1 MSSTILLVDG
11 EPDVRAIIERHLDP
25 TQWTLVQVG
34 DGDVAMQQMKD
45 LAPALVVLNVDIA
58 KGWPLCTQLKRAYA
72 AVPVVVVSFRLGKE
86 VFNNHQKLDTRAD
99 AYHRLPE
106 ETEGFE
112 ISLGYFSSHK
122 SEVDEDSAP
131 KRARRAGVAV
141 QVPGA
146 VVQRLEATV
155 AEQARSLEDARRQIE
170 ALEAERDAV
179 AEKNRRQMLEL
190 MTVAPAPAREGG
202 ADHSALKDRI
212 ATLEADLL
220 LSTRRDDELRDLKQA
235 LGARQIEL
243 ERLGTER
250 ATWETAAKQSTQ
262 ALEEALH
269 AEERTRTALD
279 AQVSSL
285 RSEKAQLAQRIS
297 ELEQLAKNAPAARSE
312 AVEEARE
319 AARREAADAAEQLA
333 KASMQLTALARELT
347 QAHQARLSSEHE
359 RRLSDAR
366 AAALEQQLGQAMAR
380 ADSAESAWSNVN
392 ARLEQAQAAVAAKT
406 GQADQ
411 AVAEKKSVEQ
421 ALATSRRLMR
431 EYATDAARKAE
442 ELKALAERGK
452 ELETQAHAFAA
463 REEELVQAL
472 TFEKSLVESLE
483 KDLAAAK
490 SAPSAS
496 PAELEALRAEIAA
509 AQAATAAARSEAE
522 AAKVAAA
529 AEIDAAR
536 AQFQAE
542 REAAQKTADEDL
554 DTLKLLAQAEI
565 DEAKEA
571 TAAAERARAEAEQR
585 AGGQRAELEK
595 QLADARHAAE
605 EAQRQFETLRTEA
618 GKEIATARA
627 VANEIEAQ
635 RQQAIATHASEREAL
650 ASHVSVIHS
659 RFEAV
664 VGYAHA
670 LEARLV
676 MAESRRG
683 ALEAKLE
690 ELVAE
695 VRTQSLAGEVPPPM
709 DLPSAPRRPAE

>member
-1 MSSTILLVDG
+1 MSSTILLVDA
-11 EPDVRAIIERHLDP
+11 ELDVRAIIERHLDP
-25 TQWTLVQVG
+25 AHWTLVQVS

-45 LAPALVVLNVDIA
+45 QPPALVVLNVDVA
-58 KGWPLCTQLKRAYA
+58 KGWPLCTQLKRLHA
-72 AVPVVVVSFRLGKE
+72 AVPVVVVSFRLGKD

-131 KRARRAGVAV
+131 NRQRPRRGGGAV

-190 MTVAPAPAREGG
+190 MTVAPTPAREGG
-202 ADHSALKDRI
+202 ADTGALKDRI

-235 LGARQIEL
+235 LSARQAEL
-243 ERLGTER
+243 DRLGTER
-250 ATWETAAKQSTQ
+250 STWETAAKQSAQ

-269 AEERTRTALD
+269 SEERTRTALD

-297 ELEQLAKNAPAARSE
+297 ELEQLAKNAPMARSE

-347 QAHQARLSSEHE
+347 QAHQARLAADHE

-366 AAALEQQLGQAMAR
+366 ATALEQQLGQAMTR
-380 ADSAESAWSNVN
+380 AESAESAWSTVN
-392 ARLEQAQAAVAAKT
+392 ARLEQAQASLQSKAD
-406 GQADQ
+406 QADQ
-411 AVAEKKSVEQ
+411 AVAEKKSIEQ

-442 ELKALAERGK
+442 ELKALAERAK
-452 ELETQAHAFAA
+452 ELETRTHAFTAK
-463 REEELVQAL
+463 EEELTQAL
-472 TFEKSLVESLE
+472 EFEKSLVESLE

-490 SAPSAS
+490 ATPAVP
-496 PAELEALRAEIAA
+496 PAELEALRAELTST
-509 AQAATAAARSEAE
+509 QAALEAARGELEATRAAARAE
-522 AAKVAAA
+522 V
-529 AEIDAAR
+529 DAAR
-536 AQFQAE
+536 AQAEAE
-542 REAAQKTADEDL
+542 RDAAKKVADEDL
-554 DTLKLLAQAEI
+554 ETLKLLAQAEI
-565 DEAKEA
+565 DDAKAAVEVARREADQRLEA
-571 TAAAERARAEAEQR
+571 QR
-585 AGGQRAELEK
+585 ADADK
-595 QLADARHAAE
+595 QLSEARQAAE
-605 EAQRQFETLRTEA
+605 EAHRQFETLRAEA
-618 GKEIATARA
+618 ANEIATARA

-650 ASHVSVIHS
+650 ASHVAVIHS

-664 VGYAHA
+664 VGYARA

-683 ALEAKLE
+683 AVEAKLE
-690 ELVAE
+690 EMIAE
-695 VRTQSLAGEVPPPM
+695 VRAQALSGEVPPPM